1 MIIESSMGRFQ
12 RVKVMDNSCKK
23 WDGKLYT
30 NFLEYDNRLS
40 CFYLVENDPF
50 HCILLENDALLSIRV
65 FRDLYTYGD
74 DDKSI

>member
-40 CFYLVENDPF
+40 CFYLVENDKKF
-50 HCILLENDALLSIRV
+50 GYMNLKGEISCFVRIAVNH
-65 FRDLYTYGD
+65 
-74 DDKSI
+74 